1 MSRSHRRGALALLL
15 TLGCSG
21 RTPRSPP
28 PRFAIVCGRGPTVE
42 GVDVSEYQGE
52 VDWSAV
58 RASGRRFAIARIAH
72 APRVDARFE
81 TNWRGIRAA
90 GMIRGAYLYFSP
102 AHDVAAQADS
112 IARAVGRLG
121 PGDLPVALDI
131 EKPPPGLPSPAD
143 YAARI
148 AELVARVTQSTGRAP
163 MIYTGAYYWR
173 LRVRSDAFK
182 SLPLWH
188 PQYAPVRCPS
198 IAPPWSAWAL
208 WQYSSTGRV
217 PGVRGDVD
225 LDRFNG
231 DLAALER
238 LAGGPAPIADAG
250 APDAISPDAP
260 PAPPTAPAAPPPPP
274 SPAPSTP

>member
-1 MSRSHRRGALALLL
+1 MSRARRRGAMALLL
-15 TLGCSG
+15 MLGCG
-21 RTPRSPP
+21 GPTRRPQP

-81 TNWRGIRAA
+81 GHWRGIREA

-102 AHDVAAQADS
+102 AHDVAAQADA

-148 AELVARVTQSTGRAP
+148 AELVSRVTQSTGRAP

-182 SLPLWH
+182 SLPLGH

-198 IAPPWSAWAL
+198 IAPPWSEWTF
-208 WQYSSTGRV
+208 WQYSNTGRV

-238 LAGGPAPIADAG
+238 LAGGPAPTPDAG
-250 APDAISPDAP
+250 APDAISLDAL
-260 PAPPTAPAAPPPPP
+260 PAPPSAPAAPRPRP